1 MCFVC
6 FVFFVVCFC
15 EYTRRSMRLCRF
27 GENRLG
33 VIDGDQVRD
42 VTAALDELPAY
53 RYPLPAGDMLIANL
67 DTVTARARAIARNS
81 TPAPVDR
88 VSLLSP
94 VANPNKIIGAPVNY
108 RKGGEDAAAI
118 AAAMSI
124 GLFLKANSS
133 LAGPSDGIALRMMER
148 QIDHEVELAVIV
160 GRQGVNIPRSEALT
174 YVAGYAVALDITP
187 HGKEERSL
195 RKSCET
201 YSLIGPWLVT
211 ADEIPDPGNLDL
223 QLEVNGELRQKGNT
237 RQMIRDV
244 ASLIEYA
251 SSFYTLFPGDIF
263 LSGTPAGVGP
273 MKPGDEIV
281 ASVEKIGT
289 MRVKVRAA

>member
-1 MCFVC
+1 
-6 FVFFVVCFC
+6 
-15 EYTRRSMRLCRF
+15 MRLCRF

-33 VIDGDQVRD
+33 VVDGDQVRD

-53 RYPLPAGDMLIANL
+53 RYPLPAGDMLVANL
-67 DTVTARARAIARNS
+67 EKVTARARAIAKS
-81 TPAPVDR
+81 SAPAPLEGVK
-88 VSLLSP
+88 LLSP

-108 RKGGEDAAAI
+108 RKGGEDDAAI

-133 LAGPSDGIALRMMER
+133 LAGPGDGIALRMMER

-160 GRQGVNIPRSEALT
+160 GRQGTNIPRGDALK
-174 YVAGYAVALDITP
+174 YVAGYAVALDTTP

-223 QLEVNGELRQKGNT
+223 QLELNGELRQKGNT

-244 ASLIEYA
+244 AAIIEYA
-251 SSFYTLFPGDIF
+251 SSFYTLYPGDIF

-273 MKPGDEIV
+273 MRPGDEIV
-281 ASVEKIGT
+281 ASVEKVGT
-289 MRVKVRAA
+289 MRVKVRAFTSIR